1 MELIDAH
8 GHLNDEKFDDVESA
22 VERAEERG
30 VIAHVCASCD
40 LSSSQKAV
48 DLANRFS
55 IVYAAVGFRPEN
67 ISSFDKNS
75 LSEIEKLAKNDK
87 VVAIGEIGLDYY
99 YEKETK
105 EEQKEIFADQIDLA
119 NKLNLPV
126 VIHSREAM
134 GDTLEILKKHSPK
147 KESLMHCYGG
157 SIESARELMKLGFS
171 FSFGGLL
178 TFKNATNVIEVV
190 KQIPIERILL
200 ETDCPYMTPVPYRGQ
215 RNEPSYIVYTADML
229 AKIKGLTL
237 EEVAKVTTQ
246 NARRLFGI

>member
-8 GHLNDEKFDDVESA
+8 GHLNDEKFDDVSA
-22 VERAEERG
+22 VVERAEERG

-48 DLANRFS
+48 ELAKRFS
-55 IVYAAVGFRPEN
+55 IVYAAVGFHPEN

-105 EEQKEIFADQIDLA
+105 EEQKEIFANQIDLA

-178 TFKNATNVIEVV
+178 TFKNATNVVEVV

>member
-8 GHLNDEKFDDVESA
+8 GHLNDEKYDDVESA

-40 LSSSQKAV
+40 LASSQKSV
-48 DLANRFS
+48 ELANRFS
-55 IVYAAVGFRPEN
+55 IVYAAVGFHPEN

-75 LSEIEKLAKNDK
+75 LSEIEKLAKNYK

-105 EEQKEIFADQIDLA
+105 EEQKEIFANQIDLA

-200 ETDCPYMTPVPYRGQ
+200 ETDCPYMTPAPYRGQ

-237 EEVAKVTTQ
+237 EDVAKVTTQ

>member
-8 GHLNDEKFDDVESA
+8 GHLNDEKYDDVESA

-40 LSSSQKAV
+40 LSSSQKSV
-48 DLANRFS
+48 ELAKRFS
-55 IVYAAVGFRPEN
+55 IVYAAVGFHPEN
-67 ISSFDKNS
+67 ICSFDKNS
-75 LSEIEKLAKNDK
+75 LSEIEKLTKNDK

-105 EEQKEIFADQIDLA
+105 EEQKEIFANQIDLA
-119 NKLNLPV
+119 NKLELPV

-134 GDTLEILKKHSPK
+134 GDTLEILKKHSPQ

-237 EEVAKVTTQ
+237 EEVSQITTQ

>member
-8 GHLNDEKFDDVESA
+8 GHLNDEKFDDVSA
-22 VERAEERG
+22 AVDRAKERG
-30 VIAHVCASCD
+30 VIAHVCASCN

-48 DLANRFS
+48 ELSKQFD
-55 IVYAAVGFRPEN
+55 IVYAAVGFHPEN
-67 ISSFDKNS
+67 VNEFDKNS
-75 LSEIEKLAKNDK
+75 ISEIEKLAKNKK

-105 EEQKEIFADQIDLA
+105 EKQKEIFAKQIAFA

-126 VIHSREAM
+126 VIHTREAM
-134 GDTLEILKKHSPK
+134 GDTLEILKSYTPTKP
-147 KESLMHCYGG
+147 SLMHCYGG
-157 SIESARELMKLGFS
+157 SIESAKELMKLGFS

-178 TFKNATNVIEVV
+178 TFKNATNVVEVV
-190 KQIPIERILL
+190 RQIPIEKILL

-229 AKIKGLTL
+229 AKIKDLSL
-237 EEVAKVTTQ
+237 EEVARITTE

>member
-8 GHLNDEKFDDVESA
+8 GHLNDEKFDDVSA
-22 VERAEERG
+22 VVDRAKERG
-30 VIAHVCASCD
+30 VIAHVCASCN
-40 LSSSQKAV
+40 LSSSKKAV
-48 DLANRFS
+48 ELAKQFD
-55 IVYAAVGFRPEN
+55 IVYAAVGFHPEN
-67 ISSFDKNS
+67 VNEFDKN
-75 LSEIEKLAKNDK
+75 LISEIEKLAKNDK

-99 YEKETK
+99 YERETK
-105 EEQKEIFADQIDLA
+105 EEQKEIFANQIDLA